1 MVKIRLRRLGQKHRP
16 FYRIVVAEANTGRN
30 GKFVET
36 IGIYDPVA
44 QPKRLEVKEERALHW
59 LRHGAQPT
67 ETAAYIL
74 NKLGVLPKYLAERP
88 HQAKNFAFL
97 DKRTPATVAAM
108 PAVEDVE
115 AEIEAESA
123 TEVTTESTLEST
135 PEPTPDTAA
144 AESATTESA

>member
-74 NKLGVLPKYLAERP
+74 NKLGVLPKYLEERP
-88 HQAKNFAFL
+88 SQAKKYSFL
-97 DKRTPATVAAM
+97 DKRTPATAAAM
-108 PAVEDVE
+108 PAVEEVE
-115 AEIEAESA
+115 SEIE
-123 TEVTTESTLEST
+123 TEAAADAA
-135 PEPTPDTAA
+135 PEAA
-144 AESATTESA
+144 AETAPTEPEATAPTETTETA